1 VTSLVEISEDL
12 KEIVSSTIDSI
23 KEGMKDRNCAVIGAI
38 EFELAVVK
46 EKEAK
51 GGFRF
56 FIAEAG
62 GNYSSGNV
70 SRIKFQVIGSQTD
83 ARKLGMLWLHEPSHP
98 P

>member
-1 VTSLVEISEDL
+1 MVSLVEMSEDL
-12 KEIVSSTIDSI
+12 KEIVGSTIESI
-23 KEGMKDRNCAVIGAI
+23 REGMKGKGCGVVGSI

-62 GNYSSGNV
+62 GNYSSGSV
-70 SRIKFQVIGSQTD
+70 SRIKFHVIGTQTE
-83 ARKLGMLWLHEPSHP
+83 ARRTGMLWLVEGK
-98 P
+98 